1 MSYFFTLQ
9 LQYLGNIG
17 IYYFIVGGKI
27 MGLFDKL
34 KGNPKKQ
41 ELMKENQV
49 KYFNNEKALIKFQY
63 DMIKY
68 CLDYFEKNI
77 LSSSEEVLAG
87 TPASYESND
96 KDHKG
101 MLIATSE
108 RLYFVT
114 SNLGFGQ
121 YSEATDYP
129 EITGFKIKAK
139 LSKEITVETRH
150 HTKVFK
156 DVMPGIGDNVVNVVQ
171 TRVRDFKTSS
181 PTATGTTLSAADE
194 IKKYKNL
201 LDEGILTQE
210 EFDAKKKE
218 LLGL

>member
-1 MSYFFTLQ
+1 M
-9 LQYLGNIG
+9 G
-17 IYYFIVGGKI
+17 I
-27 MGLFDKL
+27 FDKL
-34 KGNPKKQ
+34 KGDPQKK
-41 ELMKENQV
+41 EKMHENQG
-49 KYFNNEKALIKFQY
+49 KYFKNEKALIKFQY

-68 CLDYFEKNI
+68 SIEYFENNI
-77 LSSSEEVLAG
+77 KSETEEVLAG
-87 TPASYESND
+87 TPASYENND

-101 MLIATSE
+101 MLIATNE

-121 YSEATDYP
+121 YSDTTEYD

-139 LSKEITVETRH
+139 LSKTISVETRH
-150 HTKVFK
+150 HSKEFK
-156 DVMPGIGDNVVNVVQ
+156 DILPGVGDNVINAVQ
-171 TRVRDFKTSS
+171 NRIKDSKNQTSTQTS
-181 PTATGTTLSAADE
+181 TTPLSAADE

-201 LDEGILTQE
+201 LDEGILTQD